1 MTWVMIF
8 FSGLKKS
15 DAIYSIIIFLRVC
28 WYIFSLFGR
37 LDLRCYSSASLGH
50 HLYSLASLLCTFRKK
65 NMTG

>member
-15 DAIYSIIIFLRVC
+15 DVIYSIIIFLRVC

-37 LDLRCYSSASLGH
+37 LDLRSVILVLHWS
-50 HLYSLASLLCTFRKK
+50 TI
-65 NMTG
+65 